1 MIGILVDTD
10 GDLMLDTTLDVD
22 GKLYGLATGV
32 CDADIV
38 ERVLDAYPGD
48 FKNVPT
54 VGANVRGM
62 IGGSVTAFSR
72 ARIIDQLKS
81 QKIKVNSV
89 IIDVDQNIIIDYD
102 E

>member
-1 MIGILVDTD
+1 MIGILIDD
-10 GDLMLDTTLDVD
+10 SGDLKPDTSLDVN
-22 GKLYGLATGV
+22 GKLMGLSIGV
-32 CDADIV
+32 CDADII

-62 IGGSVTAFSR
+62 VGGSVTAFAR
-72 ARIIDQLKS
+72 ANIIDQLKS

-89 IIDVDQNIIIDYD
+89 IMELDQNIIIDYD